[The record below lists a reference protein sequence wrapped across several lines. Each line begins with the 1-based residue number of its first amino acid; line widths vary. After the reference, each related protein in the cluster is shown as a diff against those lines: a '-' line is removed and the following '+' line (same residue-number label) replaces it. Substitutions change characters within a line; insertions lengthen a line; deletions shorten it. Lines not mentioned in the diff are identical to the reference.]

1 MLRIIPATQAKNTFG
16 EVIKRVYEEN
26 ECQIIERSGIP
37 IAAIVSMSDLERL
50 YPEKLKELPKV
61 AMSAKRQRAWQKLMV
76 LLDKPGSEQFS
87 EEEVEVDVQK
97 AIEEVRHA
105 RSEK

>member
-1 MLRIIPATQAKNTFG
+1 MLRIVPATQAKNNFG
-16 EVIKRVYEEN
+16 EIIKRVYEED

-50 YPEKLKELPKV
+50 YPGKFKELPKL
-61 AMSAKRQRAWQKLMV
+61 AASAKRQRAWRKMRA

-87 EEEVEVDVQK
+87 EEEVEADVQK
-97 AIEEVRHA
+97 AAEEVRHGQ
-105 RSEK
+105 SEP

>member
-1 MLRIIPATQAKNTFG
+1 MLRIVPATQAKNNFG
-16 EVIKRVYEEN
+16 AILKRVYEGD

-50 YPEKLKELPKV
+50 YPEKLKALPKLAV
-61 AMSAKRQRAWQKLMV
+61 SAKRQRAWQKMMA

-87 EEEVEVDVQK
+87 EEEVEADVQK
-97 AIEEVRHA
+97 AIEEVRHGQG
-105 RSEK
+105 EP

>member
-1 MLRIIPATQAKNTFG
+1 MLRVIPATQAKNNFG
-16 EVIKRVYEEN
+16 ELIKRVYEED
-26 ECQIIERSGIP
+26 ECQIIERAGIP
-37 IAAIVSMSDLERL
+37 IAAIISMSDLERL
-50 YPEKLKELPKV
+50 YPEKLKELPKL

-87 EEEVEVDVQK
+87 EEEVEADVQK
-97 AIEEVRHA
+97 AVEEVRHG